1 MNIKKIKEILK
12 TKKAI
17 TIMSIVLGATIVG
30 VGSMIVYNESQVEE
44 RNVAT
49 VTNKKEDNKEH
60 AKDKEENLKDKETAK
75 NDKEEETSSD
85 KKEDSKNDV
94 AVENKEE
101 NKESTSDKKTMSS
114 KTSNKEENKPS
125 APSQPNKPSV
135 PEKPS
140 TPPASKP
147 NPPAHSHDWQAVT
160 ETVTHPE
167 EGHWETVTIKEGWVE
182 EKPIYENKEI
192 ILCNDCNMD
201 ITDLNDTDF
210 SAHIKNHMLNGG
222 KGSWRGDWKQVQVG
236 TEKITHPPVTEQR
249 WIVDKGAWTE
259 TITKGYKCSCGA
271 TK

>member
-49 VTNKKEDNKEH
+49 VTNKKEDNKED

-101 NKESTSDKKTMSS
+101 NKESTSDKQTMSS
-114 KTSNKEENKPS
+114 KTSNKEENKTS
-125 APSQPNKPSV
+125 APSQPNNPSV
-135 PEKPS
+135 PEKPY

-147 NPPAHSHDWQAVT
+147 NLPAHSHDWQAVT
-160 ETVTHPE
+160 ETVNHPE
-167 EGHWETVTIKEGWVE
+167 QGHYETVTIKEGWVE
-182 EKPIYENKEI
+182 EKPVYEMQARDI
-192 ILCNDCNMD
+192 CNTCNAD
-201 ITDLNDTDF
+201 ITGTNIP
-210 SAHIKNHMLNGG
+210 SHVREHMLAGNDKGG
-222 KGSWRGDWKQVQVG
+222 HRTEWQQVKVG

>member
-1 MNIKKIKEILK
+1 MKLNKVKEMLK

-17 TIMSIVLGATIVG
+17 TIMSIVLGATVIG

-44 RNVAT
+44 RNVVT
-49 VTNKKEDNKEH
+49 VTNKKVDNKEDT
-60 AKDKEENLKDKETAK
+60 KDKEENLKNKETAK

-101 NKESTSDKKTMSS
+101 NKESTSDKQTMSS

-125 APSQPNKPSV
+125 APSKPNKPSV

-167 EGHWETVTIKEGWVE
+167 QGHYETVTIKEGWVE
-182 EKPIYENKEI
+182 EKPVYEEQVRSI
-192 ILCNDCNMD
+192 CNTCNAD
-201 ITDLNDTDF
+201 ITGNTA
-210 SAHIKNHMLNGG
+210 AHARDHMLNGENG
-222 KGSWRGDWKQVQVG
+222 GHRTEYRQVQVG
-236 TEKITHPPVTEQR
+236 TEKIEHPPVTEQR